1 MFSILSTNTKQPV
14 ISHPPPTSH
23 PTPLLTP
30 SYPSISSF
38 ISSHRVYPPCRQR
51 ESSPFAP
58 LLCTGTQDHHDH
70 DSLSGIDGSR
80 GYHNADGYRRPCVHS
95 LPALP
100 SALHGSHVQRLV
112 SYCLYLKTV
121 TIVDACGRNQLK
133 LLPDVVM
140 SDECRDCKS
149 ATTRELSQG
158 ADFRC
163 QQNMQLLCR
172 LCVPFSAGKWHGE
185 LLFLQK

>member
-1 MFSILSTNTKQPV
+1 MCTLFTRPAVRSSWVPCTKIGELLSIPED
-14 ISHPPPTSH
+14 
-23 PTPLLTP
+23 
-30 SYPSISSF
+30 
-38 ISSHRVYPPCRQR
+38 R
-51 ESSPFAP
+51 
-58 LLCTGTQDHHDH
+58 
-70 DSLSGIDGSR
+70 
-80 GYHNADGYRRPCVHS
+80 YHC
-95 LPALP
+95 
-100 SALHGSHVQRLV
+100 
-112 SYCLYLKTV
+112 
-121 TIVDACGRNQLK
+121 DACGRNQLK